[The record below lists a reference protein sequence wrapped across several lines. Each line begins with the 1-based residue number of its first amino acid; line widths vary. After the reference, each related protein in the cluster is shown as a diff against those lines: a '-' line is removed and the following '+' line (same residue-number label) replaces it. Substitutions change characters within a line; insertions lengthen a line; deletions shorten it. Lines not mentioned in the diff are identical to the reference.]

1 MKTYIDF
8 IKSNVIEEESIAF
21 SYKDG
26 GDEQT
31 VLISGSSS
39 QIKKVRNRLPS
50 NTKFIDNAPE
60 GSMEISASEWL
71 KIQ

>member
-1 MKTYIDF
+1 MITFNDFMKN
-8 IKSNVIEEESIAF
+8 NVIDEESIAF

-26 GDEQT
+26 GEEQT

-39 QIKKVRNRLPS
+39 QIKKIKKRLPS
-50 NTKFIDNAPE
+50 DTKFIDDAPE